1 MAAFVLSVIVN
12 EYPIGQVSAIGY
24 YLILCERFLWQM
36 SIQYESERFLKS
48 LSKVIMSDAVV
59 VGTCTCMSVMI
70 IWSPLSTSYSGA
82 R

>member
-12 EYPIGQVSAIGY
+12 EYPIGQVSAIVY
-24 YLILCERFLWQM
+24 YLLLCERFLWQM
-36 SIQYESERFLKS
+36 SIQWESERFLKS

-59 VGTCTCMSVMI
+59 VGTCMSVMI

>member
-12 EYPIGQVSAIGY
+12 EYPIGQVSAIVY
-24 YLILCERFLWQM
+24 YLLLCERFLWQM
-36 SIQYESERFLKS
+36 SIQWESEQFLKS

-59 VGTCTCMSVMI
+59 VGTCMSVMI